1 MSVTWLQGGCS
12 DERGTVA
19 WWCALLVVQ
28 GLFLLDGGG
37 FGQVARAEWRLSGES
52 DAAWTDKV
60 VQYSAAFAQAL
71 QQDPSFPTLD
81 VSPAGG
87 DVVWRQAAELQWL
100 GTVGAQPPRVSVSA
114 QGFLYT
120 DKPEFNHGI
129 YRLDLRQAVGREHSL
144 FLRYEATPNVLLGP
158 NFERR
163 TGHRLVQEMRVSSHI
178 GYMEM
183 ARQLTDAWQTTI
195 EGRVGERAF
204 NEAFAQRSAR
214 FGTLGPRLQWSGSG
228 GMVATGGYL
237 YERGLADGRADV
249 RFNDDASY
257 ENHVA
262 SLDLRIPFRQ
272 SWALN
277 LDYVYRITRYTSD
290 LPGDSFNGR
299 RDVTH
304 QGAAELECRWT
315 DAATVVAG
323 YKRTQRTS
331 TNALAEFQSTIVF
344 FGLRYRFQ

>member
-1 MSVTWLQGGCS
+1 M
-12 DERGTVA
+12 
-19 WWCALLVVQ
+19 VQ

-100 GTVGAQPPRVSVSA
+100 GTVGAQPSRVSVSA

-178 GYMEM
+178 GYMEI

-262 SLDLRIPFRQ
+262 SLELRIPFRQ

-299 RDVTH
+299 RDVTQ
-304 QGAAELECRWT
+304 QGSAELEYRWT
-315 DAATVVAG
+315 DRVAVVVG
-323 YKRTQRTS
+323 FRRTQRLS
-331 TNALAEFQSTIVF
+331 TVAAVDFHSTIALL
-344 FGLRYRFQ
+344 GLRYRLQ

>member
-1 MSVTWLQGGCS
+1 MGIG
-12 DERGTVA
+12 A
-19 WWCALLVVQ
+19 WWRALLVFQ
-28 GLFLLDGGG
+28 GLFLLGGGG
-37 FGQVARAEWRLSGES
+37 FGQAARAEWRLSGES

-100 GTVGAQPPRVSVSA
+100 GTVGAQPSRVSASA
-114 QGFLYT
+114 QGFMYT
-120 DKPEFNHGI
+120 DKPAFNHGI

-144 FLRYEATPNVLLGP
+144 FLRYEAAPNVLLGP

-163 TGHRLVQEMRVSSHI
+163 TGNRLVQEMRVTSHI
-178 GYMEM
+178 GYMEI
-183 ARQLTDAWQTTI
+183 ARQLSESWQATI
-195 EGRVGERAF
+195 EGRVGERVF
-204 NEAFAQRSAR
+204 NEAFAQRDTR
-214 FGTLGPRLQWSGSG
+214 FGTLGPRLQWSGPG
-228 GMVATGGYL
+228 GMAATGGYL

-249 RFNDDASY
+249 RLNDDASY
-257 ENHVA
+257 GNHVA

-272 SWALN
+272 SWALS

-304 QGAAELECRWT
+304 QGAAELEYRWT
-315 DAATVVAG
+315 DAVTVVAG
-323 YKRTQRTS
+323 FKRTQRMSTS
-331 TNALAEFQSTIVF
+331 VAADFQGTIGF
-344 FGLRYRFQ
+344 FGLRYRLQ

>member
-1 MSVTWLQGGCS
+1 MSVTWLQGRCS

-100 GTVGAQPPRVSVSA
+100 GTVGAQPSRVSVSA

-178 GYMEM
+178 GYMEI

-262 SLDLRIPFRQ
+262 SLELRIPFRQ

-299 RDVTH
+299 RDVTQ
-304 QGAAELECRWT
+304 QGSAELEYRWT
-315 DAATVVAG
+315 DRVAVVVG
-323 YKRTQRTS
+323 FRRTQRLS
-331 TNALAEFQSTIVF
+331 TVAAVDFHSTIALL
-344 FGLRYRFQ
+344 GLRYRLQ